1 MKTIEIAPSLKNT
14 HILKDTKIVGRL
26 KDGSRTYVYDLPKP
40 YTFPKEGRKE
50 IKHAF
55 SCAIFIASKAWQ
67 VEDALNKAFGDV
79 AGKFTIIEGPA
90 PWIKPCPK
98 FNLSNPNTDEE

>member
-1 MKTIEIAPSLKNT
+1 MKTFEIAPSLKNT

-26 KDGSRTYVYDLPKP
+26 KDGSRTYIYELPKGLE
-40 YTFPKEGRKE
+40 FPSKGRKE

-55 SCAIFIASKAWQ
+55 SCAIALASYKWQ
-67 VEDALNKAFGDV
+67 AEDALNKAFGDV

-90 PWIKPCPK
+90 PWLKPCPK
-98 FNLSNPNTDEE
+98 FDLNPNTDEE